1 MSYGISLA
9 EAYRLVGLA
18 TGRILKGDN
27 PADLP
32 VQQLTKFEFVIKYQ
46 DCKDAWSQ
54 RATDLARPR
63 RRCDR
68 MRRREFITL
77 FGGVVAWPL
86 AAGAQQAD
94 RMRRIG
100 VLMGYAETDPAAQ
113 AQVAALRQ
121 GLQKLGW
128 EEGRN
133 IHVDVRFPGGDV
145 SAVRTSLME
154 LMRPTPDVLVTNTNL
169 VTAAVQAEVGTIPI
183 VFIFVGDPVGS
194 GFVSDDAR
202 PNGNLTGFAN
212 WDSPAMSG
220 KWLELVKEIAPQVE
234 RVGFIIHPETPAL
247 VRYFKSAEALASAL
261 NVKLVAL
268 SVHDAAEIERAL
280 IAFAA
285 EGNGGLIVGPHAVT
299 LTNRDLIVAMAARLR
314 LPAIYPVAFYAQA
327 GGLISYG
334 LDPVDQFQQGA
345 GYVDRILRGIKPADL
360 PVQYPTKLQLVV
372 NLKTAKAL
380 GLAIPESFLQ
390 RADEV
395 IE

>member
-1 MSYGISLA
+1 
-9 EAYRLVGLA
+9 
-18 TGRILKGDN
+18 
-27 PADLP
+27 
-32 VQQLTKFEFVIKYQ
+32 
-46 DCKDAWSQ
+46 
-54 RATDLARPR
+54 
-63 RRCDR
+63 

-154 LMRPTPDVLVTNTNL
+154 LMRLTPDVLVTNTNL
-169 VTAAVQAEVGTIPI
+169 VTAAVQAEVRTIPI

-234 RVGFIIHPETPAL
+234 RVGFMIHPETPAL
-247 VRYFKSAEALASAL
+247 MRYFKSAEAPASAL
-261 NVKLVAL
+261 KVKLVAL
-268 SVHDAAEIERAL
+268 GVHDAAEIERAL

-327 GGLISYG
+327 GGLMSYG
-334 LDPVDQFQQGA
+334 LDPVNQFQQGA
-345 GYVDRILRGIKPADL
+345 GYVDRILRGAKPADL